1 VTEHPDRPGTTRDVP
16 AGSSLRLGLPSF
28 APHPP
33 FVERLRRLVVDDPRL
48 AAAYVVS
55 IGWEAP
61 DGTVGDRTDT
71 VALDLLDATGAGE
84 AGGDLL
90 RTVGDGLA
98 DVAPRDRPL
107 DLVVLSPDARVA
119 ALQLCA
125 PIGAGGDL
133 EVLAARAAHDP
144 TAVPALLPALVDATL
159 FVPAVAGGDGQ
170 GVPEPRDL
178 QPGKPV
184 QYPITTIDGRDAIA
198 VFSSWWSLLHADP
211 PFPDQLRIAARGLLA
226 SWPDGI
232 AMAVDVG
239 TQHALLLPAPDVSR
253 LREAAGL

>member
-1 VTEHPDRPGTTRDVP
+1 VTDRPDATRSVP
-16 AGSSLRLGLPSF
+16 AGSDLRLGLPSF

-33 FVERLRRLVVDDPRL
+33 FVERLRRVVVDDRRL
-48 AAAYVVS
+48 VAAYVIA

-61 DGTVGDRTDT
+61 DGTVGDPTDT
-71 VALDLLDATGAGE
+71 VALDLVDPAAADDE
-84 AGGDLL
+84 LL
-90 RTVGDGLA
+90 RSVGGALA

-133 EVLAARAAHDP
+133 EVLAARTAHDP
-144 TAVPALLPALVDATL
+144 TAVPALVPALLDATL
-159 FVPAVAGGDGQ
+159 FVPAMAGGDGD

-178 QPGKPV
+178 QPGEPV
-184 QYPITTIDGRDAIA
+184 RYPVTTIDGQEAIA

-211 PFPDQLRIAARGLLA
+211 PFPDQLRIPCRALLD
-226 SWPDGI
+226 SWPEGI
-232 AMAVDVG
+232 AMAFDVG
-239 TQHALLLPAPDVSR
+239 TQHALLLPAPDVAR
-253 LREAAGL
+253 LREAAAG